1 MENGYKRLRGSSFLR
16 PRVTL
21 HGEPRYPCPMVWS
34 PPCAPRIAVFSDV
47 AGEEEKEP
55 EPSAAATTR
64 DAVTG
69 LEDAA
74 ISGEALE
81 AVAAS
86 RRRMSKPGSDAA
98 RLGFVWLINFPAR
111 GLHLNT

>member
-1 MENGYKRLRGSSFLR
+1 MPQAPTRCHFARR
-16 PRVTL
+16 
-21 HGEPRYPCPMVWS
+21 EPRYPCPMVWS

-74 ISGEALE
+74 IT
-81 AVAAS
+81 
-86 RRRMSKPGSDAA
+86 P
-98 RLGFVWLINFPAR
+98 PAPP
-111 GLHLNT
+111 HS